1 MSIITN
7 IFRRKKDSFEHR
19 GKMPREYLSLLEFN
33 KNIDILL
40 TADSFIARS
49 DYAQLVPEYAELDRF
64 FHALQTSRMLD
75 DYIRKNGL
83 DASQVNDFL
92 RVYDEIK
99 NLAVESP
106 TIKAHNDKFV
116 ELSLKDNKK
125 YLDTILK
132 KCDPNISLDNEQRE
146 VVVSD
151 EDYTLVVAGAG
162 AGKTTTVAAKVKY
175 LVEKRGIAPE
185 SILVISFTNKAVN

>member
-1 MSIITN
+1 
-7 IFRRKKDSFEHR
+7 
-19 GKMPREYLSLLEFN
+19 
-33 KNIDILL
+33 
-40 TADSFIARS
+40 
-49 DYAQLVPEYAELDRF
+49 
-64 FHALQTSRMLD
+64 MLD

-175 LVEKRGIAPE
+175 LVEKRG
-185 SILVISFTNKAVN
+185 